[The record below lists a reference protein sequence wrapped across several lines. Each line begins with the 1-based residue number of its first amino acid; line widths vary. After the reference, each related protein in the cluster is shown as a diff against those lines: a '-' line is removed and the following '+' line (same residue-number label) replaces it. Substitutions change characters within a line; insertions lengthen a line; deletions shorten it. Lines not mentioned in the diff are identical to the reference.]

1 MVRSRV
7 KLSLIPD
14 KTSRRTT
21 FKKRKG
27 GIMKKLNELV
37 TLCGVE
43 ACAVVYNGPNDAN
56 PEAWPS
62 REGAE
67 EVISKF
73 MGFPKVERE
82 KKMYDQDRYTGERI
96 MKEQATLERVKD
108 ENRELEL
115 KEIMF
120 DLLKG
125 KRMMEHHS
133 SDARVVNE
141 LCEFIDYNVSELT
154 KRIHLLQ
161 ANGGPVSFPPL
172 DVGAAVGDVN
182 PIADA
187 DVSPVTMPYGFNFDN
202 IQNMNMN
209 QPAPAY
215 LNGHIQNMNM
225 NQQAPAYLNDHIP
238 YQNMNQQALFHNQVP
253 TNFSGHVPYQNM
265 MNYQEPIQNQVP
277 DNVYD
282 QNQNGF
288 NGLNQGMGLDMNH
301 NLSES
306 FNQYTNLHDQ
316 PYLNQLMAQ
325 TQQMSYA
332 EELASLAAMDN
343 NNYQLPS
350 TSYMPS
356 MDLSALNTNNNP
368 WPTRFGLE

>member
-1 MVRSRV
+1 MVRV

-172 DVGAAVGDVN
+172 DVGAA
-182 PIADA
+182 
-187 DVSPVTMPYGFNFDN
+187 
-202 IQNMNMN
+202 
-209 QPAPAY
+209 
-215 LNGHIQNMNM
+215 
-225 NQQAPAYLNDHIP
+225 
-238 YQNMNQQALFHNQVP
+238 QALFHNQVP

-368 WPTRFGLE
+368 WPTSWFDLF

>member
-27 GIMKKLNELV
+27 GIMKKLHELV

-73 MGFPKVERE
+73 MGFPRVERE
-82 KKMYDQDRYTGERI
+82 KKMYDQERYTGERI
-96 MKEQATLERVKD
+96 MKEEATLERVKD

-125 KRMMEHHS
+125 KRMMEHHF

-141 LCEFIDYNVSELT
+141 LCEFIDYNVSEIT
-154 KRIHLLQ
+154 KRIHMLQ
-161 ANGGPVSFPPL
+161 ANGGTVSYPPL
-172 DVGAAVGDVN
+172 DVGAVDAAHPAVGDVN
-182 PIADA
+182 PIAGA
-187 DVSPVTMPYGFNFDN
+187 DVAAVTMPYGFNF
-202 IQNMNMN
+202 
-209 QPAPAY
+209 
-215 LNGHIQNMNM
+215 GHIQNMNV

-265 MNYQEPIQNQVP
+265 MNYQEPVQYQVP

-306 FNQYTNLHDQ
+306 FSQYPNLHDQ

-356 MDLSALNTNNNP
+356 MELSALNTNNNP

>member
-43 ACAVVYNGPNDAN
+43 ACAVVYSGPNDAN

-62 REGAE
+62 REDAE

-73 MGFPKVERE
+73 MKFPEVERD
-82 KKMYDQDRYTGERI
+82 KKMYDQDRYTLERI
-96 MKEQATLERVKD
+96 RKEEATLQRLQE

-120 DLLKG
+120 DLIKG

-133 SDARVVNE
+133 NDASV
-141 LCEFIDYNVSELT
+141 LYDLGKFIDFNVNELT
-154 KRIHLLQ
+154 KRIHMLQ
-161 ANGGPVSFPPL
+161 ANGEPISLFPL
-172 DVGAAVGDVN
+172 EVGAVDAADPAVEDVN

-187 DVSPVTMPYGFNFDN
+187 DVAAVRMPYGFNFDH

-209 QPAPAY
+209 V
-215 LNGHIQNMNM
+215 

-238 YQNMNQQALFHNQVP
+238 YQNVNQQELFHNQVP
-253 TNFSGHVPYQNM
+253 TNFSGHVQYQNM
-265 MNYQEPIQNQVP
+265 MNYPEQFQYQVP
-277 DNVYD
+277 TNVYD
-282 QNQNGF
+282 QNQHGF
-288 NGLNQGMGLDMNH
+288 NGLNQGMGLDLNH

-306 FNQYTNLHDQ
+306 FNQYPNLHDQ
-316 PYLNQLMAQ
+316 PYMNQWMAQ
-325 TQQMSYA
+325 PQQMSYA
-332 EELASLAAMDN
+332 EELASLASMDN
-343 NNYQLPS
+343 NYYNYHQLPS

-356 MDLSALNTNNNP
+356 MDLPALNTNNL
-368 WPTRFGLE
+368 PTRFGLE